1 MDARAYP
8 CRAGSTIHTVGVL
21 FADLFQPLMP
31 FEVFPSEYSIAEFA
45 HLLETATVWE
55 DEGGRVWASPDNTGD
70 EESVDV
76 SLAYVDDTVY
86 PYNGVSAIDVDDWV
100 VFCNPSLWPIVWPHL
115 FD

>member
-1 MDARAYP
+1 MHRTDQVFIYFNFP
-8 CRAGSTIHTVGVL
+8 WL
-21 FADLFQPLMP
+21 FGAFPLSP
-31 FEVFPSEYSIAEFA
+31 EYES
-45 HLLETATVWE
+45 
-55 DEGGRVWASPDNTGD
+55 D

-86 PYNGVSAIDVDDWV
+86 PYNGVSAVVPYVDDLV